1 MSETRRVA
9 AGGVHLNVEIAGDGY
24 PLLLLHGFT
33 GSAATWRPFASE
45 WGGFRTIAVD
55 LAGHGGSDAPLDE
68 SRYAMER
75 CVAGLTAILDAL
87 SVERAAVL
95 GYSMGGRVALHL
107 ALAAPER
114 VAAIVLES
122 ASPGIE
128 DRRERAARVAS
139 DRALADRI
147 ERDGIETF
155 VDSWEQLPLWATQSR
170 LPESV
175 RRALR
180 AQRLRNDASGLANS
194 LRGMGAGAQEP
205 VLARLGELS
214 TPALLVAG
222 EHDQKYRD
230 LAAAMQE
237 RIVGARV
244 HIIEGAG
251 HAVHLERPEVFAPIV
266 KEFLTSCLQHS
277 QQPVPSDQR

>member
-1 MSETRRVA
+1 MSEVRRVA
-9 AGGVHLNVEIAGDGY
+9 ADGVHLNVEIAGDGY

-33 GSAATWRPFASE
+33 GSAATWQPLTSV
-45 WGGFRTIAVD
+45 WGAFRTIAVD
-55 LAGHGGSDAPLDE
+55 LVGHGASDAPLDE
-68 SRYAMER
+68 PRYSMER
-75 CVAGLTAILDAL
+75 CVTGLVSILDAL

-95 GYSMGGRVALHL
+95 GYSLGGRVALHL

-114 VAAIVLES
+114 VAALVLES

-128 DRRERAARVAS
+128 DRHERAARIAS

-147 ERDGIETF
+147 ERDGIEAF
-155 VDSWEQLPLWATQSR
+155 IDEWEKLPLWATQSD

-180 AQRLRNDASGLANS
+180 AQRLRNSARGLANS

-205 VLARLGELS
+205 VRARLGELS
-214 TPALLVAG
+214 MPVLLVAG
-222 EHDQKYRD
+222 EQDQKYRD
-230 LAAAMQE
+230 LAAEMRE
-237 RIVGARV
+237 RIAGARAD
-244 HIIEGAG
+244 IIEGAG

-266 KEFLTSCLQHS
+266 KEFLASCLQHS
-277 QQPVPSDQR
+277 PLPVPSDQR